1 MKKRYNL
8 FLDDERFPYIEKGRY
23 DIDEKTF
30 TYLSAYAYSSY
41 EPFRTEKWVIVRS
54 YDAFVK
60 HIKENGL
67 PELIAFDHDLA
78 DVHYIV
84 DENDIDKKIEYDNFE
99 EKTGFH
105 AAKWLCEYCQDN
117 ELLFP
122 RYVIHSWNTQGRI
135 NIESYVENYIKH
147 VEN

>member
-1 MKKRYNL
+1 MKKKYNL
-8 FLDDERFPYIEKGRY
+8 FLDDERFPYLEKGRHN
-23 DIDEKTF
+23 IDKKEF

-54 YDAFVK
+54 YDAFVA

-78 DVHYIV
+78 DVHYDNNEIYY
-84 DENDIDKKIEYDNFE
+84 DRKI

-105 AAKWLCEYCQDN
+105 AAKWLCDYCQDN
-117 ELLFP
+117 NMLFP
-122 RYVIHSWNTQGRI
+122 RYVIHSWNPQGKI
-135 NIESYVENYIKH
+135 NIESYIENYIKH
-147 VEN
+147 VEG